1 MFEGI
6 LATSWF
12 CGESVAKTCLI
23 RFLVVK
29 MLNMFLIKNSGNIR
43 KNGFPNVTL
52 RKCFQ
57 KLLEFFPLSLQQIPR
72 ILFKMASQHKIHFL
86 NKIPG
91 IFVRSYSLQEKITRI
106 FSRMMLAC
114 LFAFCLATVNH
125 NAQLQIEPC
134 IVFTQGKQA
143 VQESSFPSCPEYQ
156 DKLLINHP
164 ILWPLRTCRQRMR
177 QEWQWLD
184 RGRKWSFWSGDLK
197 EDIGSVRDV
206 KVDVWLKSD
215 DDDRKLDMMKIM
227 MMMMIMII
235 NVMIMMIW

>member
-1 MFEGI
+1 M
-6 LATSWF
+6 LL
-12 CGESVAKTCLI
+12 CGNSFKNCWNFSHFHSNKFQGSYLKWHHSIKFIFLI
-23 RFLVVK
+23 RFPE
-29 MLNMFLIKNSGNIR
+29 FL
-43 KNGFPNVTL
+43 FDP
-52 RKCFQ
+52 
-57 KLLEFFPLSLQQIPR
+57 IP
-72 ILFKMASQHKIHFL
+72 FKK
-86 NKIPG
+86 
-91 IFVRSYSLQEKITRI
+91 KITRI

-114 LFAFCLATVNH
+114 LFAFCLATINH

-143 VQESSFPSCPEYQ
+143 IQELLFPSCPEYQ

-227 MMMMIMII
+227 MVMIMII
-235 NVMIMMIW
+235 NVMIMMIWW

>member
-52 RKCFQ
+52 RKFFQ

-72 ILFKMASQHKIHFL
+72 ILFKMASQHKIHFF

-91 IFVRSYSLQEKITRI
+91 IFVRSYSLQEK
-106 FSRMMLAC
+106 
-114 LFAFCLATVNH
+114 N
-125 NAQLQIEPC
+125 
-134 IVFTQGKQA
+134 
-143 VQESSFPSCPEYQ
+143 YQ
-156 DKLLINHP
+156 DLFKNDVSMSVC
-164 ILWPLRTCRQRMR
+164 ILPCNCQP
-177 QEWQWLD
+177 QC
-184 RGRKWSFWSGDLK
+184 S
-197 EDIGSVRDV
+197 IA
-206 KVDVWLKSD
+206 
-215 DDDRKLDMMKIM
+215 
-227 MMMMIMII
+227 
-235 NVMIMMIW
+235 N